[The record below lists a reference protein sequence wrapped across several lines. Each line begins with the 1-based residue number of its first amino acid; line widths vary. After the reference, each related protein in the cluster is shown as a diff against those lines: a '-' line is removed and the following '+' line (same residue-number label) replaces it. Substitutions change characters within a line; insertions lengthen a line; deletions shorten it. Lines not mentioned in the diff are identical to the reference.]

1 MKIIMCDD
9 EPWALKGIQNII
21 DWKSYGFSSV
31 KGFLRSGEAWQE
43 ILSDPPD
50 VVVTD
55 IRMPGMSGLELLEKA
70 KTHNLQCLFVIVS
83 AYAEFEYAQR
93 ALEGHAFAYVLKPF
107 NPEKL
112 KELALRLRREVM
124 RRHCYALTPVM
135 LRESVHI
142 LSTGAARDS
151 FGKKV
156 EENPVF
162 HGNYRICAATSVP
175 KGAEDLWFSVYDD
188 LHIAILNGNEDNS
201 LPAFCGLSRAETGGV
216 FKAER
221 VKEALTALYSM
232 RFYGD
237 RGVCTYEASED
248 SSELFP
254 QDLSGAIQS
263 GNLARMNACLDLYE
277 TCVLNRKPMV
287 DTVTMFYNR
296 LLEALTE
303 SLPGQS
309 LPADIHGFK
318 SCFQMCNLFYS
329 ADFFFSNVRILLEGL
344 FRKQSAGDDRI
355 DSLIKRIV
363 EYVDGHYR
371 EHLSLE
377 LLAGRFNISLSYLSR
392 QFKAET
398 GISFSQYLTSKRI
411 AYAAYLLEH
420 TRLSMTEIS
429 EKAGW
434 QDVSYFSKVFKKHR
448 GISPLNYRKE
458 KQHE

>member
-21 DWKSYGFSSV
+21 DWKSYGFSSI

-55 IRMPGMSGLELLEKA
+55 IRMPGMTGMDLLEKA
-70 KTHNLQCLFVIVS
+70 KRHNLSCLFVIVS
-83 AYAEFEYAQR
+83 AYAEFEYAHR
-93 ALEGHAFAYVLKPF
+93 ALEGHAFAYILKPYDS
-107 NPEKL
+107 EKL
-112 KELALRLRREVM
+112 NELALRLRREVM
-124 RRHCYALTPVM
+124 TRRCRELNPVM
-135 LRESVHI
+135 LRETVHI
-142 LSTGAARDS
+142 LSTGAARNS

-156 EENPVF
+156 EENPLF
-162 HGNYRICAATSVP
+162 RAPYRICAATTVP
-175 KGAEDLWFSVYDD
+175 REGEDLWFSVYDD
-188 LHIAILNGNEDNS
+188 LHLSVIADNDCEKY
-201 LPAFCGLSRAETGGV
+201 PDVCGLSTVEAGGAFNAE
-216 FKAER
+216 KIR
-221 VKEALTALYSM
+221 EALTALYSL

-237 RGVCTYEASED
+237 SSVCTYEEQDKNMEVFPKNLSE
-248 SSELFP
+248 
-254 QDLSGAIQS
+254 AVKA
-263 GNLARMNACLDLYE
+263 GNLARINLCLDLYE
-277 TCVLNRKPMV
+277 TCVLDGKPMV
-287 DTVTMFYNR
+287 DTVTLFYNR
-296 LLEALTE
+296 LLETLSD
-303 SLPGQS
+303 SLPGHS

-329 ADFFFSNVRILLEGL
+329 VDFFFSNIRILLEGL
-344 FRKQSAGDDRI
+344 FSRQNSADDRSG
-355 DSLIKRIV
+355 SLIKRIV

-398 GISFSQYLTSKRI
+398 GISFSQYMTDKRI
-411 AYAAYLLEH
+411 VYAAYLLEH

-429 EKAGW
+429 EMAGW
-434 QDVSYFSKVFKKHR
+434 QDVFYFSKVFKKHR

-458 KQHE
+458 KRHE